1 MTESH
6 DEANAP
12 AAAEGTVNMPASA
25 ALFLDCRC
33 TLGEGILW
41 WLERRALVWTDIER
55 SSLWLCDIGTR
66 ATVTFALPDRLGSL
80 AICDSGRVLLGL
92 AKGLFMASP
101 DGSSGSTLH
110 VEQVAAVDA
119 DLPRHRINDG
129 RTDRAGN
136 FVFGTMNEAQD
147 APTGS
152 FYQYSRSHGLRR
164 LDLGGVT
171 IPNSICFSL
180 DGRTMYFCDS
190 LHPTIGCCDYEAASA
205 RVSNVRPFVHLPPGG
220 GLPDGSV
227 IDNEGCLWN
236 AVWGAGLVRR
246 HAPDGRVLASIR
258 VAAKSTTCMVFGGE
272 ALAELYISSSRQE
285 MTDEELAATPDAG
298 GVYHASIGPLGV
310 LDTRFPDK

>member
-1 MTESH
+1 MT
-6 DEANAP
+6 
-12 AAAEGTVNMPASA
+12 AEGIVHLPASA
-25 ALFLDCRC
+25 ALFVDCRC

-41 WLERRALVWTDIER
+41 WPERRALVWTDIER
-55 SSLWLCDIGTR
+55 SSLWLCDTASR
-66 ATVTFALPDRLGSL
+66 ATTTFGLPDRLGSL
-80 AICDSGRVLLGL
+80 AICESGRVLLGL
-92 AKGLFMASP
+92 AKGLFLASLDAP
-101 DGSSGSTLH
+101 SASALH
-110 VEQVAAVDA
+110 VEQVAAVDP

-152 FYQYSRSHGLRR
+152 FYQYSRSDGLRR

-180 DGRTMYFCDS
+180 DGGTMYFCDS
-190 LHPTIGCCDYEAASA
+190 LRPTIRCCDYDAASA
-205 RVSNVRPFVHLPPGG
+205 RVSNVRTFVDLASGA

-227 IDNEGCLWN
+227 IDREGCLWN

-246 HAPDGRVLASIR
+246 YAPDGGVLASIR
-258 VAAKSTTCMVFGGE
+258 VPARSTTCVVFGGE
-272 ALAELYISSSRQE
+272 TLGELYISSSRQE

-298 GVYHASIGPLGV
+298 GIYHASTGSLGV
-310 LDTRFPDK
+310 LDTPFPDK